1 MTQQTPEPTEASAPR
16 KPLRSAQ
23 LTFRQT
29 VLLCEAFVMF
39 FATLLGF
46 GLVQG
51 GSLDAPLG
59 LIIGGGLALTVL
71 MGWSAGAQAKSW
83 GVWLGWAMQVPLLA
97 AGVVDTA
104 ITIMGAVFLVLWI
117 AALRIGGRI
126 DSERAERDV
135 AFEERLAAQQ
145 REASQQEASQREAGE
160 SPA

>member
-1 MTQQTPEPTEASAPR
+1 MTDQTSEPAVASAPR

-29 VLLCEAFVMF
+29 VLLCEAFTMF

-51 GSLDAPLG
+51 GSLDAPAG

-71 MGWSAGAQAKSW
+71 MGWSAGAQSKSW
-83 GVWLGWAMQVPLLA
+83 GVWLGWGMQVPLLA

-126 DSERAERDV
+126 DRERAERDV
-135 AFEERLAAQQ
+135 AFEERLAAQE
-145 REASQQEASQREAGE
+145 REAAQPEVGE